1 MAESRLFMLNG
12 VDVQAVVSWVEGFF
26 RAEKAMEVQSSR
38 TTDGFVIQASQP
50 KNGWKTISGTRLA
63 ITVQMS
69 VTGEQLNVMI
79 GEGQW
84 ADKIGAGALGWFI
97 AWPLAITAGVGIAK
111 QKKLPGE
118 VFTQIERCIM
128 SGGRSIAVTSAGVA
142 LATGM
147 AVCPNCRTQIPMG
160 VKFCNRCGAQMN
172 NQCPECGADIAPD
185 SMFCSSC
192 GKKL

>member
-12 VDVQAVVSWVEGFF
+12 VGAETVVSWVESFF

-63 ITVQMS
+63 ITVQM
-69 VTGEQLNVMI
+69 VVMGEQLNVMI

-84 ADKIGAGALGWFI
+84 SDKIGASAIGWFV
-97 AWPLAITAGVGIAK
+97 AWPLAITAGVGIFK

-118 VFTQIERCIM
+118 VFAQIEKCIM
-128 SGGRSIAVTSAGVA
+128 SGGRSVAVTGAGVA
-142 LATGM
+142 LEAGM
-147 AVCPNCRTQIPMG
+147 AVCPNCRTQVPMG
-160 VKFCNRCGAQMN
+160 AKFCNRCGAAMN
-172 NQCPECGADIAPD
+172 SQCPECGADIAPG